1 MLKELRGALEDL
13 LEDFDRL
20 CAMEELLDRKIRL
33 LRLRVDRKTLEL
45 RYTWQPVNPDLP
57 TGRWYV
63 CRWGCEYGVWALT
76 SEGEWKDGRGVVKP
90 TPEAV
95 RWL

>member
-1 MLKELRGALEDL
+1 VLKELRGGIEAL

-20 CAMEELLDRKIRL
+20 CAMEELLDRKIAL
-33 LRLRVDRKTLEL
+33 LRLRVDRNVLEL
-45 RYTWQPVNPDLP
+45 RYTWQPVTSDLP
-57 TGRWYV
+57 MGQWYV
-63 CRWGCEYGVWALT
+63 CRWGCDYEVWALT
-76 SEGEWKDGRGVVKP
+76 SEGVWKDGKGAVKP